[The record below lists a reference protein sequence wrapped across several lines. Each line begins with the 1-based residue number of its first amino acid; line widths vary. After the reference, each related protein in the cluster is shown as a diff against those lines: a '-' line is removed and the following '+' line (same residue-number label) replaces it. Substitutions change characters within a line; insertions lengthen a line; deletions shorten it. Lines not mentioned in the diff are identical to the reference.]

1 MKFCPFAATVFL
13 LAATCTVGSAFAQ
26 KPDRPRDANPP
37 KDPSALSPAQL
48 EAMALEHNPALAQAA
63 ARIDAARGKYVQAGL
78 YPNPVAGYVGEE
90 MGIAGTAGFQGAFV
104 GQEVVTARKLRL
116 DRAVAAQEIR
126 QAEHQYQAQQQ
137 RVLNDV
143 RAAYYEVLTAQRS
156 VELTGDLVRIGDEGL
171 RAAEKLFDAKEV
183 SRVDVLET
191 QIEADST
198 RLKLQNAQNRGQA
211 AWRRL
216 AAVVGQPDLPPAPL
230 SGSLEDL
237 PHELVWADALER
249 LLSESPELA
258 EAQTG
263 VQRARSFLARQC
275 AQRIPNLSLQTAVQ
289 HDNESGDNIARVEVS
304 LPLPLFN
311 RNQGNIAKAEA
322 ELVAAENEIRRVEL
336 VLHDRLAAAFQRYSD
351 ARQQVET
358 YKGKILP
365 NSKTLLDLI
374 RSAYRQGEVGYVGL
388 LTSQRTFS
396 SAQLSYLEALRQLHT
411 NRVAIE
417 GLLLSGGLRQESQP
431 LSTGD

>member
-1 MKFCPFAATVFL
+1 MKFCPFAAAVFL
-13 LAATCTVGSAFAQ
+13 LVATGEGGTVFAQ
-26 KPDRPRDANPP
+26 KPDRPSDASLP
-37 KDPSALSPAQL
+37 KSASALNLAQL
-48 EAMALEHNPALAQAA
+48 EATAVEHNPALAQAA
-63 ARIDAARGKYVQAGL
+63 ARIAAARGKYVQAGL
-78 YPNPVAGYVGEE
+78 YPNPVAGYIGEE

-104 GQEVVTARKLRL
+104 GQEVVTAGKLRL
-116 DRAVAAQEIR
+116 DRAVAVQEIR
-126 QAEHQYQAQQQ
+126 QAEHQYRAQQQ

-156 VELTGDLVRIGDEGL
+156 IDLTGDLVRIGDEGL
-171 RAAEKLFDAKEV
+171 RAAERLFDAKEV
-183 SRVDVLET
+183 SRVDVLEA

-198 RLKLQNAQNRGQA
+198 QLKLQNAQNRGQA

-216 AAVVGQPDLPPAPL
+216 AAILGLPDLPPAPL
-230 SGSLEDL
+230 SGSLEDV
-237 PHELVWADALER
+237 PHELAWDGVLER

-258 EAQTG
+258 EAQAG

-275 AQRIPNLSLQTAVQ
+275 AQRVPNLNLQTAVQ

-322 ELVAAENEIRRVEL
+322 ELVAADNEVRRVEL
-336 VLHDRLAAAFQRYSD
+336 VLQDRLAATFQRYSD

-358 YKGKILP
+358 YKSKILP
-365 NSKTLLDLI
+365 NSKTSLDLI
-374 RSAYRQGEVGYVGL
+374 RNAYQQGEIGYIGL
-388 LTSQRTFS
+388 LTSQRTYS

-417 GLLLSGGLRQESQP
+417 GLLLGGGLRQESQP